1 MSDNLAHTDNA
12 AHYGSSVILEKVLND
27 FIIKK
32 FFNYFLKTYF
42 KQKDDKKWKP
52 CSVPKTNL
60 KTVLQKY

>member
-42 KQKDDKKWKP
+42 KQKDDKK
-52 CSVPKTNL
+52 
-60 KTVLQKY
+60 